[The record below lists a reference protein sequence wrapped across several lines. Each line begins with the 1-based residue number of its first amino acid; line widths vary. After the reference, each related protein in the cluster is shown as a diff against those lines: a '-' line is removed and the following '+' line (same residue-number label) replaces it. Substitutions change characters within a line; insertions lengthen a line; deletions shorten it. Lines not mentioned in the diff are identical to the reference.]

1 MNSICS
7 ALPILTSNVTSR
19 TVDEGKKDFIIDD
32 ALIDPDDKNKDC
44 KNGTGK
50 SVSKIEERAFINIA
64 HDHSVHDH
72 MENNRFAGGQINR
85 HIHEIA
91 GIDPGLKK
99 IGFVTS
105 ISCIILI
112 TIMVGGNFLCRWLD
126 FCQTIKRSNC
136 EKNEVLPMIPPIM
149 KVKEDMGRPFSKQTL
164 EG

>member
-19 TVDEGKKDFIIDD
+19 TVDEGKKDFIIDN
-32 ALIDPDDKNKDC
+32 ALIDPDDQNKDC

-50 SVSKIEERAFINIA
+50 SVSNIDERAFINIA

-72 MENNRFAGGQINR
+72 MENNRFGGGQINR
-85 HIHEIA
+85 HVHEIA

-99 IGFVTS
+99 VGFVTF

-112 TIMVGGNFLCRWLD
+112 TIMVGGNFLYRWLG
-126 FCQTIKRSNC
+126 FCQTIKRSNY
-136 EKNEVLPMIPPIM
+136 EENEVLPMIPPIM
-149 KVKEDMGRPFSKQTL
+149 KVKEEMGRPFSKQTL